1 MRSGSFF
8 SEPLPF
14 QNYTILSS
22 HRART
27 LSARLLLD
35 PRLRLVFMLECFESK
50 DL

>member
-14 QNYTILSS
+14 QNYTILSG
-22 HRART
+22 HHART
-27 LSARLLLD
+27 PLTRLLLD
-35 PRLRLVFMLECFESK
+35 QRLGLVFLPGCFESK